1 MANTIMRSTAVNKF
15 TFSVTSHLDRNPAY
29 FCGDNNGNQTLA
41 EEARLIA
48 KVCEFADPLE

>member
-1 MANTIMRSTAVNKF
+1 MRSTAVNKF